1 MSTPPSTRVAKF
13 VVSSIHAKDLPLNPL
28 SPEDIDRIIQ
38 MAWEDRTAF
47 DTIKVQFGVTE
58 AQVIKLMR
66 KHMKCSSFTMW
77 RERVSGRKTK
87 HLALRSDDVMR
98 FKSSD
103 QKGI

>member
-1 MSTPPSTRVAKF
+1 MPSSTHADPSPATA
-13 VVSSIHAKDLPLNPL
+13 LT
-28 SPEDIDRIIQ
+28 PEDIDRIIQ

-47 DTIKVQFGVTE
+47 DTIKIQFGVTE

-66 KHMKCSSFTMW
+66 KHMKRSSFTMW

-103 QKGI
+103 QKGL

>member
-1 MSTPPSTRVAKF
+1 MPTATLTS
-13 VVSSIHAKDLPLNPL
+13 
-28 SPEDIDRIIQ
+28 EDIDRIIQ

-66 KHMKCSSFTMW
+66 KHMKRSSFTMW
-77 RERVSGRKTK
+77 RERVTGRKTK
-87 HLALRSDDVMR
+87 HLALRSDEVMR

-103 QKGI
+103 QKGL